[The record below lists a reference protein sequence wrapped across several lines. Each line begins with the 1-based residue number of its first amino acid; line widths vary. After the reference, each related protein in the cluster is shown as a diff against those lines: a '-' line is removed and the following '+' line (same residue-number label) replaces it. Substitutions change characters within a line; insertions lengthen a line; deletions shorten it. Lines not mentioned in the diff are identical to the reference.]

1 MLLVKKFI
9 ASSLSLKSLLW
20 SSFSLN
26 SICIERFMFSL
37 AIEAILTISFFT
49 LPTAIAGASK
59 NLSSINVSLC
69 FASCKVSLS
78 GIIRSVSLTSRLT
91 NGNNTMVVNK
101 LKSVWKFAI
110 CRSTRLPLIITIKRE
125 NSLLHIHS
133 GAMQITQPSTLNNKC
148 IIAVRFALVEV
159 PIEEIIA
166 VTHVPIF
173 EPKIINTAVSSF
185 KAPASATKIP
195 VTAAEL

>member
-1 MLLVKKFI
+1 
-9 ASSLSLKSLLW
+9 
-20 SSFSLN
+20 
-26 SICIERFMFSL
+26 
-37 AIEAILTISFFT
+37 
-49 LPTAIAGASK
+49 
-59 NLSSINVSLC
+59 
-69 FASCKVSLS
+69 
-78 GIIRSVSLTSRLT
+78 
-91 NGNNTMVVNK
+91 
-101 LKSVWKFAI
+101 
-110 CRSTRLPLIITIKRE
+110 
-125 NSLLHIHS
+125 
-133 GAMQITQPSTLNNKC
+133 MQITQPSTLNNKC